1 MKPYTLSIYESVE
14 RAWVAAEQQC
24 SLQELGEILTEY
36 TKLAVKEDGILFNLA
51 KFKSVEEDAEPARRY
66 HYVDGIKQDTYSTI
80 PNTVRRCRAN
90 LVSIGGLV
98 LDVDNQHSIEDIIKL
113 LDGVHMIIYTT
124 YRHTWAHNKFR
135 VVIPFSRPL
144 LAEDIAGRE
153 RSIIETFPG
162 VDHAS
167 FSVSQ
172 SFYFHGSN
180 NEAEAFSCVVE
191 GELVDPYDFEIEEI
205 VEWVPAE
212 APSTGEI
219 SDSYKRMIVEALL
232 TCSGV
237 HYDSQSGSR
246 NGGVLTLVAICRSV
260 GLTFEEFDAICCA
273 ICAGNSQL
281 VHREVRRGAWT
292 GWKGDKITRDKRNEF
307 IKSNGGK
314 VPERVERHNN
324 SIMDKAVRD
333 LQKIIKNI
341 T

>member
-14 RAWVAAEQQC
+14 RAWVATEQEC
-24 SLQELGEILTEY
+24 SLEELGNILTEFSQLG
-36 TKLAVKEDGILFNLA
+36 KKEDSILFNLA
-51 KFKSVEEDAEPARRY
+51 KFKSVEDGAEHARRY
-66 HYVDGIKQDTYSTI
+66 HYVNGERQDTYDQI
-80 PNTVRRCRAN
+80 PNTVRRCKQN
-90 LVSIGGLV
+90 LISIGGLV
-98 LDVDNQHSIEDIIKL
+98 LDVDQQHSIEDIIKL
-113 LDGVHMIIYTT
+113 LDGIHMIIYTT
-124 YRHTWAHNKFR
+124 FRHTWAHNKFR

-144 LAEDIAGRE
+144 LAQDIAGRE

-180 NEAEAFSCVVE
+180 NQAEAFSCVVP
-191 GELVDPYDFEIEEI
+191 GQLVDPYDFEEEEI
-205 VEWVPAE
+205 VEYVPQPYNYQP
-212 APSTGEI
+212 PS
-219 SDSYKRMIVEALL
+219 DDYQKRILDALL

-246 NGGVLTLVAICRSV
+246 NGGVLTLISICRSI
-260 GLTFEEFDAICCA
+260 GLTYEQYDAVCQQ
-273 ICAGNSQL
+273 ICARDSQL
-281 VHREVRRGAWT
+281 VHRETRRSAWT
-292 GWKGDKITRDKRNEF
+292 GWRGDRITREKRDEF
-307 IKSNGGK
+307 IKANGGK